1 MPELP
6 KYGGT
11 SFVERS
17 PAIKDFQSRPTKE
30 DIEASKH
37 VLDLVK
43 FIDYTKVNNSSHTK
57 FTRDA
62 PNQPSPFI
70 SREYMGEPPKSLSP
84 AEAKI
89 LMLQLLPAVS
99 TPSSIHVFF

>member
-11 SFVERS
+11 SFAERS
-17 PAIKDFQSRPTKE
+17 PAIKDCQIRSIKE

-37 VLDLVK
+37 VLDPVK
-43 FIDYTKVNNSSHTK
+43 FIDYTKVINISHTK
-57 FTRDA
+57 FATDV

-70 SREYMGEPPKSLSP
+70 SREYIGEPPKSLSP

-89 LMLQLLPAVS
+89 LMLRLLPAVS
-99 TPSSIHVFF
+99 TPPSIHVFF